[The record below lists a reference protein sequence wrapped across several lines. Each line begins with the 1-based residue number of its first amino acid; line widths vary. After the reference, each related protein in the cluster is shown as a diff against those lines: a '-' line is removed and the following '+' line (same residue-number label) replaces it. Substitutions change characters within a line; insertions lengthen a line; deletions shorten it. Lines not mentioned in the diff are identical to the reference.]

1 MAVQAWILEIMNT
14 FGYLGIALLIMIE
27 NIFPPI
33 PSEVILTFGGFLT
46 TYTHL
51 TVFGVVLTST
61 IGSVAGAIILYYVGR
76 LLSKERLEK
85 LVAGKVGKILRF
97 KQEDIDKAMNRF
109 ERSGNST
116 VLVCRCVPI
125 VRSLISIPAGMT
137 KMPMGR
143 FLLLTTI
150 GSSVWNMILV
160 NLGAFFGASWEKI
173 LFYMDHY
180 SNIVLIVLMICA
192 VSAFV
197 YSKMKD

>member
-1 MAVQAWILEIMNT
+1 MQAWILEIMNT